1 MDREEVARRTYL
13 ETVLTTGVMAGIAG
27 CSSLGDGSPT
37 ANRSESETQTER
49 STTTSQPA
57 NLQVETALPDVV
69 SVGEALEVDVQLS
82 NDGGQSA
89 TQQFVL
95 RTNDKALA
103 TEEITVPPNDSRTL
117 TLSSTI
123 SRAPRN
129 EQLELRLGESSI
141 GSVRV
146 PSPSEVDGVP
156 VPDRPAERRA
166 GATYVNPKYRLDRSR
181 DILNEG
187 AHVLEELGTRVFKGW
202 LDRVDIEYPFAEWPD
217 FDSLVEMVEHPHFIE
232 LFDRDFDTY
241 IFNAVAI
248 TDAKRQGGGG
258 YFYQEFTE
266 QQAAAETESFYELTK
281 HLLETYNG
289 TGMEVVLQNWEG
301 DWIAV
306 AGAGNEGPPDTEVL
320 DRMKRWFNARQRGI
334 SRARREVESDVAVLG
349 ACEINKVRDPIETGE
364 NWIVNTI
371 LSDLNVD
378 LVSYSAWDLGR
389 HVTSEPQMTEE
400 LREDIHETLDY
411 IAEHAP
417 SKSEYAARA
426 LGSETPQI
434 YLGEYGMALNR
445 NGIDTAMRAIRTVDE
460 EARAW
465 GVPYTL
471 FWATYDN
478 GVVIDGDQVV
488 VEPDIESILREEF
501 PDGVTR
507 EDVYGYYLR
516 YPNGVRTPAWYHLS
530 EAFDHN
536 QSEFHRLDLE
546 FEQTISSA
554 ELDPDIERGEGRE
567 LAFACFEI
575 KVETTRSSTALNI
588 GTLGEEGAFTRG
600 VFSPEDTADGTFRW
614 FGRPAGHTRLYL
626 HRDELDIQGF
636 IEEIRLQGSGADDEL
651 EANVFLD
658 EQSVGTLSL
667 DTNRGE
673 YSVQIDETT

>member
-1 MDREEVARRTYL
+1 MVSRRNYL
-13 ETVLTTGVMAGIAG
+13 EALLVTGSVAGLAG
-27 CSSLGDGSPT
+27 CSNQDERQDSKNS
-37 ANRSESETQTER
+37 SEPDPETER
-49 STTTSQPA
+49 SPTTSQPP
-57 NLQVETALPDVV
+57 NLKVDTTVPDTV
-69 SVGEALEVDVQLS
+69 SVDETLNVDIRLS

-95 RTNDKALA
+95 RANDQVIDTKKA
-103 TEEITVPPNDSRTL
+103 TVAPSDSQIL
-117 TLSSTI
+117 TLSSSI
-123 SRAPRN
+123 PRSPPD
-129 EQLELRLGESSI
+129 EQLELRLGKSSI

-146 PSPSEVDGVP
+146 QSPSEVDGVP

-181 DILNEG
+181 DVLNEG
-187 AHVLEELGTRVFKGW
+187 ANVLEQLGTRVFKGW
-202 LDRVDIEYPFAEWPD
+202 LDRVDLEYPFVEWPN
-217 FDSLVEMVEHPHFIE
+217 FDSLVEMVKHPHFIE
-232 LFDRDFDTY
+232 LFNRGFDTY
-241 IFNAVAI
+241 VFNAVAI

-258 YFYQEFTE
+258 YFYQGFTE

-306 AGAGNEGPPDTEVL
+306 AGAGNEGPPDPEVL

-389 HVTSEPQMTEE
+389 HVTSEPQVTEE
-400 LREDIHETLDY
+400 LREDVHETLDY

-417 SKSEYAARA
+417 PKSEYAARA
-426 LGSETPQI
+426 LGPETPQV
-434 YLGEYGMALNR
+434 YLGEYGMAMNR
-445 NGIDTAMRAIRTVDE
+445 NGINTAMRAIRTVDE

-478 GVVIDGDQVV
+478 GVVIDGEQVV

-501 PDGVTR
+501 PEGVTR
-507 EDVYGYYLR
+507 QDVYGYYLR
-516 YPNGVRTPAWYHLS
+516 YPNGARTPAWYHLA
-530 EAFDHN
+530 EVFNNN
-536 QSEFHRLDLE
+536 QSDFHRLDLK

-575 KVETTRSSTALNI
+575 NIETTRSSTALNI
-588 GTLGEEGAFTRG
+588 GTSGEEGAFTRG
-600 VFSPEDTADGTFRW
+600 IFPAEETPDATFRW

-626 HRDELDIQGF
+626 HRDELDIQGS
-636 IEEIRLQGSGADDEL
+636 IEEIRLKGSGADDDL
-651 EANVFLD
+651 EAKVFLD

-673 YSVQIDETT
+673 YSVQLDETT